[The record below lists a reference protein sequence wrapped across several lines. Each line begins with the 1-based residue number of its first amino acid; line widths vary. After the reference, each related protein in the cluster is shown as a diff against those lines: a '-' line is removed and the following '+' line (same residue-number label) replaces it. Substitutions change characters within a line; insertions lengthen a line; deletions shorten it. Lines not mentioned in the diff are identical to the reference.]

1 MLYLLVTL
9 ASHLCGRSISPTPR
23 VTHFQQKVMFP
34 QNRKMYHFATIAEK
48 KNGMVHTDAE
58 HCKKKQCILNIL
70 NLTFRRVQPV
80 FKSIPYCLKKLFEN
94 KKSKKLYGI
103 TCLFAKVLLHNI
115 NIARQF
121 SRYNVS
127 IQCRGKNCKKYFIRW
142 LKVPIAILHTRPGLF
157 KRWIVLSTG

>member
-1 MLYLLVTL
+1 MQLSTMLYLLVTL
-9 ASHLCGRSISPTPR
+9 ASHPCGHSISPAPR
-23 VTHFQQKVMFP
+23 VTHCQQKVMFP
-34 QNRKMYHFATIAEK
+34 QNRNMYHFATIAEK

-58 HCKKKQCILNIL
+58 HCKEKQCILNKL
-70 NLTFRRVQPV
+70 NLTFRKVQPV

-94 KKSKKLYGI
+94 KKSKKLCGI

-127 IQCRGKNCKKYFIRW
+127 IQIVGEK
-142 LKVPIAILHTRPGLF
+142 IAKILHKMVKSSNCNF
-157 KRWIVLSTG
+157 AQ